1 MKKILAILFFFAI
14 PTISNAAPTP
24 KLTCEYKDQVLVD
37 LAHKRAF
44 GKAVGFE
51 YDCMQISRKDDVTLL
66 TLWNKGLENQAVT
79 VEHLDLDWEVIPRD
93 KFFIWE

>member
-1 MKKILAILFFFAI
+1 MKKIIAILFFLAL
-14 PTISNAAPTP
+14 PTISHTAPTP
-24 KLTCEYKDQVLVD
+24 QLTCEYKDQVLVD

-51 YDCMQISRKDDVTLL
+51 YDCMQITRRNDETLL
-66 TLWNKGLENQAVT
+66 TLWNKGLEDQAVT

>member
-1 MKKILAILFFFAI
+1 MKKILAILFFLAI
-14 PTISNAAPTP
+14 PTISNAAQAP
-24 KLTCEYKDQVLVD
+24 KLSCEYKDQVLVD

-51 YDCMQISRKDDVTLL
+51 YDCMQISRKDDTTFL
-66 TLWNKGLENQAVT
+66 TLWNKGLEDQAVT